1 MRTALDLSP
10 DERRGFLEAVRRRLT
25 AWSRGEPDLAGVEA
39 LRARAREVATLLR
52 VRFGAR
58 RVVLFGSLAHTAWPT
73 TTSDVDLAVE
83 GLSAEAYWQARAM
96 VEEQF
101 PDRAVD
107 LVALETATESLRSA
121 IEKSGIEL

>member
-1 MRTALDLSP
+1 MN
-10 DERRGFLEAVRRRLT
+10 GGGYLEAVRRRLT
-25 AWSRGEPDLAGVEA
+25 AWAGVEA
-39 LRARAREVATLLR
+39 LRARAREVAALLR

-73 TTSDVDLAVE
+73 TTSDVNLTVE
-83 GLSAEAYWQARAM
+83 GLSAEAYWQAWGM

-107 LVALETATESLRSA
+107 LVALETTTESQRSA
-121 IEKSGIEL
+121 IQKSGIEL